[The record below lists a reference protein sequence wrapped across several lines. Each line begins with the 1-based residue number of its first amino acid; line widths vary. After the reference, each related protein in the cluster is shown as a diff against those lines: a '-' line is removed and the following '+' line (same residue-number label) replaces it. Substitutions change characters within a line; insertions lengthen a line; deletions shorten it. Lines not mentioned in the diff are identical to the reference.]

1 MVTAFFTPFFS
12 SKNNTLEKKF
22 PSMDFSDTIVLSWRI
37 LMYDQLK
44 NMDTREIELPETVFI
59 RDIDTRVFQAIALQ
73 CLAKV
78 EGIGLLE
85 GNLFDSLLGREVERV
100 KGIHVV
106 QDQKKHSIEVRV
118 EINVLYGVNI
128 PEKAEEVQEK
138 LVEEMSKWTGLHVSS
153 VHVIFKDLI
162 SPQTTSTDATT
173 SSEFEEAF

>member
-1 MVTAFFTPFFS
+1 
-12 SKNNTLEKKF
+12 
-22 PSMDFSDTIVLSWRI
+22 
-37 LMYDQLK
+37 MYDQLK

-73 CLAKV
+73 CLAKI
-78 EGIGLLE
+78 EGIGLQE

-100 KGIHVV
+100 KGIYVV
-106 QDQKKHSIEVRV
+106 QDQKKYSLEVRV

-162 SPQTTSTDATT
+162 PPQGAAMAEPAPAAG
-173 SSEFEEAF
+173 EFEEAF

>member
-1 MVTAFFTPFFS
+1 
-12 SKNNTLEKKF
+12 
-22 PSMDFSDTIVLSWRI
+22 
-37 LMYDQLK
+37 MYDQLK

-73 CLAKV
+73 CLAKI

-106 QDQKKHSIEVRV
+106 QDQKQHSVEVRV
-118 EINVLYGVNI
+118 EINVFYGVNI
-128 PEKAEEVQEK
+128 PAKAEEVQEK
-138 LVEEMSKWTGLHVSS
+138 LVEELSQWTGLHVSS

-162 SPQTTSTDATT
+162 PPQAVPLAGAAAGAP
-173 SSEFEEAF
+173 FEEAF

>member
-1 MVTAFFTPFFS
+1 
-12 SKNNTLEKKF
+12 
-22 PSMDFSDTIVLSWRI
+22 
-37 LMYDQLK
+37 MYDQLK
-44 NMDTREIELPETVFI
+44 NMDTREIELPDTVFI

-73 CLAKV
+73 CLAKI

-100 KGIHVV
+100 KGIHVE
-106 QDQKKHSIEVRV
+106 QDQKKHSVEVRV

-138 LVEEMSKWTGLHVSS
+138 MVEEISKWTGLHVSS

-162 SPQTTSTDATT
+162 PPQAAPAQ
-173 SSEFEEAF
+173 ENAAAGQFEEAF

>member
-1 MVTAFFTPFFS
+1 
-12 SKNNTLEKKF
+12 
-22 PSMDFSDTIVLSWRI
+22 
-37 LMYDQLK
+37 MYDQLK

-73 CLAKV
+73 CLAKI

-138 LVEEMSKWTGLHVSS
+138 LAEEMSKWTGLHVSS

-162 SPQTTSTDATT
+162 PPQGAPMGEPTPGATGA
-173 SSEFEEAF
+173 FEEAF